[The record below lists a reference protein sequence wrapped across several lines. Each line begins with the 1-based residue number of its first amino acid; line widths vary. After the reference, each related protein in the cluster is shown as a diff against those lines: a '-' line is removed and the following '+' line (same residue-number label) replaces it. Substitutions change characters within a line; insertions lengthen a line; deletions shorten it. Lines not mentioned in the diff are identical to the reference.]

1 MNKTIQK
8 HALALALVVAIG
20 SVQAQSTTGSIVG
33 SVANGAGKT
42 VLVENTSSGFSR
54 EVQVD
59 ERGRYSVANLP
70 LGTYKVT
77 VKQDGAAV
85 ESRESIG
92 LTVGASTDVSF
103 GGSTAGVQTLDGVSV
118 KGARSVPID
127 VTQVDT
133 RTVVSAEQLQQL
145 PLGRSA
151 EAIALLAPGVVNN
164 GGSFRNGPLGGSIP
178 SFGGSAASENAYYL
192 NGFNTTATANNL
204 GGLTLPYG
212 AIDQQEIFTGG
223 YGAQFGRSN
232 GGVINQIGKRGSNEW
247 HFGVATAF
255 EPDAFKAGQKDL
267 YWRPDRTASPPPSA
281 TPHTNMPSRPMA
293 FISH

>member
-20 SVQAQSTTGSIVG
+20 SVQAQSTTGGIVG

-133 RTVVSAEQLQQL
+133 RTVVSASNCSSCRWGVR
-145 PLGRSA
+145 PKRSHCWRRAWSTTAAASATGRS
-151 EAIALLAPGVVNN
+151 V
-164 GGSFRNGPLGGSIP
+164 
-178 SFGGSAASENAYYL
+178 
-192 NGFNTTATANNL
+192 
-204 GGLTLPYG
+204 
-212 AIDQQEIFTGG
+212 
-223 YGAQFGRSN
+223 GRSPVSA
-232 GGVINQIGKRGSNEW
+232 GRPHRRMRITSMVSTRRPRPTTS
-247 HFGVATAF
+247 VA
-255 EPDAFKAGQKDL
+255 
-267 YWRPDRTASPPPSA
+267 
-281 TPHTNMPSRPMA
+281 
-293 FISH
+293 

>member
-77 VKQDGAAV
+77 VKQDGATV

-118 KGARSVPID
+118 KGSKAQSID
-127 VTQVDT
+127 VTQIDT

-145 PLGRSA
+145 PLGRTA
-151 EAIALLAPGVVNN
+151 EAIALLAPGVVVNS
-164 GGSFRNGPLGGSIP
+164 GGFDNGPLGGTLA

-192 NGFNTTATANNL
+192 NGFNTTNSATSL

-223 YGAQFGRSN
+223 YGAQYGRSN
-232 GGVINQIGKRGSNEW
+232 GGVISQIGKRGSNEC
-247 HFGVATAF
+247 GPARV
-255 EPDAFKAGQKDL
+255 L
-267 YWRPDRTASPPPSA
+267 
-281 TPHTNMPSRPMA
+281 
-293 FISH
+293 